1 MGEQKK
7 DDPLH
12 STLLLDDNSEQ
23 TVAVMSFVMSGR
35 AHGVALLG
43 LIPFS

>member
-12 STLLLDDNSEQ
+12 STPPLDDNSDR

-35 AHGVALLG
+35 AHGVTLLG